1 MKFKVRG
8 EYNTFGATVS
18 WDDGRLD
25 GPDDLVAAITR
36 EAERLEGQPIK
47 ARDAD
52 DQVYSTTDHLSNPH
66 STRELIRSVLDPTS
80 SFELEVVEGEFPPAP
95 RYRTRINESS

>member
-1 MKFKVRG
+1 MKFQVKG
-8 EYNTFGATVS
+8 EYNTFSVTVS

-25 GPDDLVAAITR
+25 GPDDLVAALTR

-52 DQVYSTTDHLSNPH
+52 DQIYSTHDHLLNPH
-66 STRELIRSVLDPTS
+66 STRELIRSLLDPNRP
-80 SFELEVVEGEFPPAP
+80 FELEIVEGDFPPAP
-95 RYRTRINESS
+95 RYRTRINESP

>member
-1 MKFKVRG
+1 MKFQVKG
-8 EYNTFGATVS
+8 EYNTFRVTVS

-25 GPDDLVAAITR
+25 GPDDLVAAITK

-52 DQVYSTTDHLSNPH
+52 DQIYSTHDHLLNPH
-66 STRELIRSVLDPTS
+66 STRELIRSLLDPTRP
-80 SFELEVVEGEFPPAP
+80 FELEIVEGDFPPAP
-95 RYRTRINESS
+95 RYRTRINESP

>member
-1 MKFKVRG
+1 MKFQVKG
-8 EYNTFGATVS
+8 EYNTFSVTVS

-25 GPDDLVAAITR
+25 GPDDLVAALTR

-52 DQVYSTTDHLSNPH
+52 DQIYSTHDHLLNPH
-66 STRELIRSVLDPTS
+66 STRELIRSLLDSTRP
-80 SFELEVVEGEFPPAP
+80 FELEIVEGDFPPAP
-95 RYRTRINESS
+95 RYRTRINESP

>member
-1 MKFKVRG
+1 MRFQVKG
-8 EYNTFGATVS
+8 EYKTFSVRVS

-36 EAERLEGQPIK
+36 EAERLEGQPVK

-52 DQVYSTTDHLSNPH
+52 DQIYSIHDHLFNPH
-66 STRELIRSVLDPTS
+66 STRELIRSLLDPTS
-80 SFELEVVEGEFPPAP
+80 PFELEIIEGDFPPAP
-95 RYRTRINESS
+95 RYRTRINESP